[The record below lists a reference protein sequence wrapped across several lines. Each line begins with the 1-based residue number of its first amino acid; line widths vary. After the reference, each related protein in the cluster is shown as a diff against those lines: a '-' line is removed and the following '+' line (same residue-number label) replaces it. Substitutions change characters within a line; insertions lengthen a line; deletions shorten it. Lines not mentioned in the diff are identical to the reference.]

1 MLKLYNI
8 LTRRKEIFR
17 PIKAGFVRM
26 YTCGP
31 TVYDYAHI
39 GNFRAYIAS
48 DLLKRYLLYKGLRV
62 KHVMNLTDV
71 DDKTIARSQK
81 EKISITKLTEKYI
94 KAFFEDIKILNILP
108 ADVFPR
114 ATKHI
119 KEMVKLI
126 KKLLAINYAYKS
138 EDGIYYDIKKFK
150 GYGKLSH
157 MKIGKLKAG
166 ARVRADLYEKAQAR
180 DFALWKFW
188 TKEDDGVFW
197 QTEIGKGRPGW
208 HIECSAMSMAYLGEH
223 FDIHT
228 GGIDLIFPH
237 HENEIAQSEA
247 ATGKKFVNFWVH
259 NEWLLVE
266 GKKMSKSLGNYYTL
280 RDLLKKGYDARAIR
294 YLLLATHYKQQLNFT
309 FKGLKA
315 AKKTIKRL
323 DEFVLKVQRVV
334 QRVKSEKRGTRVKKL
349 IEKIKD
355 NFEKALDDDLDIARA
370 LASLFVFIRE
380 INKMIDKNR
389 LSKEDAK
396 IIYSMMLKF
405 DSVLGLGLGK
415 ILEIKIPEKIKK
427 LVQKREKAREKKN
440 FRLADKIREKI
451 KKEGYVIEDTKE
463 GPRVKKIKK

>member
-1 MLKLYNI
+1 MLKLYNT
-8 LTRRKEIFR
+8 LTRKKEAFK
-17 PIKAGFVRM
+17 PIKPGYVGL

-31 TVYDYAHI
+31 TVYDFAHI
-39 GNFRAYIAS
+39 GNLRAYIAS

-71 DDKTIARSQK
+71 DDKTIKRSQE
-81 EKISITKLTEKYI
+81 EKIPITKLTEKYI
-94 KAFFEDIKILNILP
+94 RSFFDDIKILNILP

-114 ATKHI
+114 VTKHI
-119 KEMVKLI
+119 KEIVEMI

-138 EDGIYYDIKKFK
+138 EDGVYYNIKKFK

-157 MKIGKLKAG
+157 IKISRLKAG
-166 ARVRADLYEKAQAR
+166 ARIRADLYEKAQAK

-247 ATGKKFVNFWVH
+247 ITGKKFVNFWVH

-266 GKKMSKSLGNYYTL
+266 GKKMSKSIGNFYTL
-280 RDLLKKGYDARAIR
+280 RDLLKKGHNARAIR
-294 YLLLATHYKQQLNFT
+294 YLLMTTHYRQQLNFT
-309 FKGLKA
+309 FKGLEA
-315 AKKTIKRL
+315 AKNAIKRL
-323 DEFVLKVQRVV
+323 DEFMLNIQRAKNG
-334 QRVKSEKRGTRVKKL
+334 KSEVRVKKL
-349 IEKIKD
+349 IEKIKED
-355 NFEKALDDDLDIARA
+355 FEKALDDDLDITKA
-370 LASLFVFIRE
+370 LASLFVFVRE
-380 INKMIDKNR
+380 INKMINKNK
-389 LSKEDAK
+389 LSREDAR

-405 DSVLGLGLGK
+405 DSILGFGLGK
-415 ILEIKIPEKIKK
+415 IIEAKIPKKIKE
-427 LVQKREKAREKKN
+427 LLQEREEARKKKK
-440 FRLADKIREKI
+440 FRQADKIREKI
-451 KKEGYVIEDTKE
+451 KKEGYIVEDTEE